1 MTPQVG
7 IDPAL
12 MTRLINGM
20 RRTAQTLP
28 EVAVHIERHL
38 TALGLQVWG
47 PSHLHTV
54 ARRLTDQLP
63 ALQGRLDL
71 ILATPDSTLGEDG
84 LLWADESAWLSKSPA
99 EGTTNAQSLTTR
111 LRTELT
117 AHALT
122 PETVAALERHKN
134 DPYFALA
141 FTRLIGPA
149 ELRTLIARAYGS
161 GLPPSQRP
169 LQYDVATQDRLTTI
183 LSTLLAT
190 ASRGA
195 GRLTLPPDYTGLLT
209 ADLHLPGN
217 AFALKRLLQDG
228 TFDHTFLLTLVRKL
242 YDLDLAH
249 PPDLSL
255 PRDAWTTPSPRDTTP
270 GDLSPM
276 GTALAALAHHPAVAQ
291 DFFTDPDRRPLAYLM
306 RTHPWHGTAGT
317 DLAWAIESAT
327 TEFRDHD
334 LPPGESRGY
343 KSALIASWALH
354 FWSDPKVQ
362 SNLSGSRPHVARIL
376 ATYIS
381 DVHRDTQAFS
391 DEVPG
396 VVTSLDPDKNV
407 KGLEAY
413 GARFSSSDLTKIMT
427 WAFVDEGAFETVAT
441 AHGLYS
447 AEVLDQLAGKVS
459 AEVQADFTEWRHSHP
474 ETTPQQLKA
483 KWQDILEERMSRSGG
498 AAFSRAACDLSM
510 TTWAI
515 TDAANISM
523 ISAAKED
530 DARLTFF
537 KDLAEQ
543 AVGFLAG
550 PPGTLVGTVA
560 ETARDQMFGQIKPSH
575 EETAR
580 QDADT
585 AVGAA
590 KHMFT
595 DLTAA
600 AMMRHGLF
608 GDAAAQARS
617 HPYHHADFSPGTPGH
632 FLDDGH
638 LIPWAD
644 MNADQRRAYDEWLRL
659 NDTGRVFAAPDA
671 AITSGFRD
679 AKNIYSGHGS

>member
-12 MTRLINGM
+12 MTRLINAM
-20 RRTAQTLP
+20 RRTARTLP
-28 EVAVHIERHL
+28 EVAVRIERDL
-38 TALGLQVWG
+38 TALGLHVWG

-54 ARRLTDQLP
+54 ARRLTDELP

-71 ILATPDSTLGEDG
+71 ILATPDRTLGKDG

-99 EGTTNAQSLTTR
+99 EGTTNAQLLTTR

-141 FTRLIGPA
+141 FTQLISPA
-149 ELRTLIARAYGS
+149 ELRTLIARAYGP
-161 GLPPSQRP
+161 GLPPSERP

-195 GRLTLPPDYTGLLT
+195 GRLTLPPDYADLLT
-209 ADLHLPGN
+209 ADLHLPEN

-255 PRDAWTTPSPRDTTP
+255 PRDMWTTPGPRDTSA

-291 DFFTDPDRRPLAYLM
+291 DFFTDPARRPLAHLM

-334 LPPGESRGY
+334 LPPAESRGY

-362 SNLSGSRPHVARIL
+362 KNLPESRLHVGRIL
-376 ATYIS
+376 AQFTG
-381 DVHRDTQAFS
+381 DVHRAAGSFS
-391 DEVPG
+391 EEIPG
-396 VVTSLDPDKNV
+396 VVMYEDPDKNLRGIEPYGTRINARELR
-407 KGLEAY
+407 GLLA
-413 GARFSSSDLTKIMT
+413 
-427 WAFVDEGAFETVAT
+427 WAFCDEEAFKSVSAAHGAYAAAMLDEVASKVALEVEAAFDAWRT
-441 AHGLYS
+441 AHPG
-447 AEVLDQLAGKVS
+447 ATDQ
-459 AEVQADFTEWRHSHP
+459 E
-474 ETTPQQLKA
+474 KA
-483 KWQDILEERMSRSGG
+483 AMRQDILEEHMARSGG
-498 AAFSRAACDLSM
+498 AEFSRAARSLSRA
-510 TTWAI
+510 TWAI
-515 TDAANISM
+515 SDAAQIGD
-523 ISAAKED
+523 ISAAAEN
-530 DARLTFF
+530 DARMSTF
-537 KDLAEQ
+537 KELAKGVVE
-543 AVGFLAG
+543 LAPG
-550 PPGTLVGTVA
+550 PPGMFIGVIAESATTSIFGKIRTSEEERVRQEADSALRTTQNMFADVTV
-560 ETARDQMFGQIKPSH
+560 R
-575 EETAR
+575 
-580 QDADT
+580 
-585 AVGAA
+585 
-590 KHMFT
+590 
-595 DLTAA
+595 

-608 GDAAAQARS
+608 GDATAIT
-617 HPYHHADFSPGTPGH
+617 HPYRHEDFSPGAEGH
-632 FLDDGH
+632 FLKDGQ
-638 LIPWAD
+638 IPPPTEMSPA
-644 MNADQRRAYDEWLRL
+644 QRIAYQDWLGL
-659 NDTGRVFAAPDA
+659 NETGRVFGRPDES
-671 AITSGFRD
+671 IEIGFHS
-679 AKNIYSGHGS
+679 AEAYYSGNGS